1 MLNYSSFSLTYYHEE
16 RYSRANNGEAEKRSH
31 SYFPEKIF
39 AKFMPWNGLVVYNI
53 MTGHYAITAEFHFVH
68 TMSKLDLD
76 QRRVQTRWG
85 WTIDVDGKSNIYYV
99 EGI

>member
-76 QRRVQTRWG
+76 QRRVQTR
-85 WTIDVDGKSNIYYV
+85 
-99 EGI
+99 